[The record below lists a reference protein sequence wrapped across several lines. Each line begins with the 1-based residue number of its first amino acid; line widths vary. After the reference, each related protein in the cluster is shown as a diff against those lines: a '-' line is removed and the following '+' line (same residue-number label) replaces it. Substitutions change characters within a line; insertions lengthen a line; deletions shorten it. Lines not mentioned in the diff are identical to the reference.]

1 MRACKEI
8 KIKLGFHDIVFM
20 LQKKTR
26 PFFFFF
32 ELQVWGYLERNNQM
46 LRVLYFIVALS
57 VSCEP

>member
-26 PFFFFF
+26 PFSFF
-32 ELQVWGYLERNNQM
+32 ELQVWGYLEKDNQM
-46 LRVLYFIVALS
+46 LRVPYFIVALS
-57 VSCEP
+57 FSCEP